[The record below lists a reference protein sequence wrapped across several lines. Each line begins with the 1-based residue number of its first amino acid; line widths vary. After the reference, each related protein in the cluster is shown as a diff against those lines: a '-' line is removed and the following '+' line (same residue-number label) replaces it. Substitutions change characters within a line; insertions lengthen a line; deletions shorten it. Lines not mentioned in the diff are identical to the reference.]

1 MLNTIEDKQIVRIA
15 RRITWIGFAV
25 NAILAGTK
33 ILGGLFG
40 QSDALFADGI
50 HSLSDFATDIIVIIF
65 IGIAHRRADNQHPY
79 GYGKYE
85 VLATLLVAMALAVVG
100 LGIGYNGID
109 SIVMSLH
116 GEQLVKP
123 TMITLWI
130 AIVSILSKEWLYQ
143 LTVKTGKR
151 IKSGALIANAW
162 HHRTDALSSVAT
174 VIGIGGA
181 IFLGSDWLIL
191 DPIATVII
199 SLFIVVSAYSIGK
212 PAIME
217 LLESALPI
225 DMIDEIRNIIVA
237 TEGVKSYHHL
247 RTRQNGNTII
257 IDFHIKVDPDIT
269 LRAAHDIATNIEREI
284 RTRYGQN
291 TIVNSHVEPYG
302 G

>member
-1 MLNTIEDKQIVRIA
+1 MLNTIEDKQIVSIA
-15 RRITWIGFAV
+15 RRITWIGFVV
-25 NAILAGTK
+25 NAILATSK
-33 ILGGLFG
+33 IVGGLYG
-40 QSDALFADGI
+40 NSDALFADGI
-50 HSLSDFATDIIVIIF
+50 HSLSDFATDIIVIVF
-65 IGIAHRRADNQHPY
+65 IGLAHRRADNQHPY

-85 VLATLLVAMALAVVG
+85 VLATLLVAMALVVVG
-100 LGIGYNGID
+100 LGIGYNGVD
-109 SIVMSLH
+109 AIVGSFH
-116 GEQLVKP
+116 GEPLVKP

-130 AIVSILSKEWLYQ
+130 AMISILSKEWLYQ
-143 LTVKTGKR
+143 LTARTGKR
-151 IKSGALIANAW
+151 LKSGALIANAW

-174 VIGIGGA
+174 VLGIGGA
-181 IFLGSDWLIL
+181 IFLGEDWLIL

-199 SLFIVVSAYSIGK
+199 SLFIIVSAYSIGK

-237 TEGVKSYHHL
+237 TDGVKSYHHL

-284 RTRYGQN
+284 RARYGEN

>member
-1 MLNTIEDKQIVRIA
+1 MLNTIEDKQIVSIA
-15 RRITWIGFAV
+15 RRITWIGFVV
-25 NAILAGTK
+25 NAILATSK
-33 ILGGLFG
+33 IVGGLYG
-40 QSDALFADGI
+40 KSDALFADGI
-50 HSLSDFATDIIVIIF
+50 HSLSDFATDIIVIVF
-65 IGIAHRRADNQHPY
+65 IGLAHRRADNQHPY

-85 VLATLLVAMALAVVG
+85 VLATLLVAMALVVVG
-100 LGIGYNGID
+100 LGIGYNGVD
-109 SIVMSLH
+109 AIVGSFH
-116 GEQLVKP
+116 GEPLVKP

-130 AIVSILSKEWLYQ
+130 AMISILSKEWLYQ
-143 LTVKTGKR
+143 LTARTGKR
-151 IKSGALIANAW
+151 LKSGALIANAW

-174 VIGIGGA
+174 VLGIGGA
-181 IFLGSDWLIL
+181 IFLGEDWLIL

-199 SLFIVVSAYSIGK
+199 SLFIIVSAYSIGK

-237 TEGVKSYHHL
+237 TVGVKSYHHL

-284 RTRYGQN
+284 RARYGEN